1 MNTSTS
7 EPPAGRSAG
16 RFIAAVAGTVL
27 GLLAVAT
34 VALGG
39 ALVGMHS
46 TQRDAD
52 GFYSTGQK
60 TLATPTHAL
69 VADKIDVGTDG
80 PGWLFRKSRLGTV
93 RVTAGGTAAKP
104 VFVGIARTSQVGAYL
119 RGVAQDEITDLKVD
133 PLSVAYDRRPGTVTP
148 GAPDGQPFWA
158 SHASGSGRQ
167 SVTWPVQKGNWAVV
181 IMNADGT
188 PGVQARVSV
197 GAKAG
202 FLVWLGAGLLG
213 LGALFA
219 AGAVAC
225 YFGGRK
231 SKPAPAVADSGS
243 AQLVTL

>member
-1 MNTSTS
+1 MTTSTTG
-7 EPPAGRSAG
+7 PPPGRSAG
-16 RFIAAVAGTVL
+16 RFIAVVAGTIL
-27 GLLAVAT
+27 GLLAVAA

-52 GFYSTGQK
+52 GFYATGQK

-69 VADKIDVGTDG
+69 VADDLDVGTDG

-93 RVTAGGTAAKP
+93 RVAASGTAAKP

-119 RGVAQDEITDLKVD
+119 RGVAQDQITDLEVD
-133 PLSVAYDRRPGTVTP
+133 PLAVTYDRRPGTATP
-148 GAPDGQPFWA
+148 GAPGAQQFWA
-158 SHASGSGRQ
+158 SKASGSGRQ
-167 SVTWPVQKGNWAVV
+167 TVTWPVQKGNWAVV

-188 PGVQARVSV
+188 SGVQAPVSV
-197 GAKAG
+197 AAKAG
-202 FLVWLGAGLLG
+202 FLVWLGAGLMG

-225 YFGGRK
+225 YLGGRTP
-231 SKPAPAVADSGS
+231 KPRRAAADPGPG
-243 AQLVTL
+243 QLVTP